1 MEAVGSTS
9 CQRPLSFLGL
19 SLRGGAFTLYFG
31 CNFLEILYGLA
42 LRIYFMGFFGA
53 VEVEAAVAV
62 CGCCVMRCPL
72 KTGGTLLSLLL
83 L

>member
-1 MEAVGSTS
+1 
-9 CQRPLSFLGL
+9 
-19 SLRGGAFTLYFG
+19 
-31 CNFLEILYGLA
+31 
-42 LRIYFMGFFGA
+42 MGFFGA